1 VDLKQTRRRGSE
13 LETAILDAAW
23 DQLIEKGYRD
33 FTFEAVAAR
42 AGTSRPVLYR
52 RWADRGEL
60 LRQAIRHGNN
70 RTPIEV
76 PDTGTLRN
84 DVITL
89 ISRFNAARADYA
101 AVLGVQLAEYFRETG
116 TSLNDLRDLMRTG
129 RGSAM
134 QQILDRAQARGDVD
148 LSKLTPRAIEMPV
161 ALAHHELVM
170 TMAPVSYA
178 TITEIVDDLW
188 LPMLQARGA
197 LL

>member
-1 VDLKQTRRRGSE
+1 M
-13 LETAILDAAW
+13 ETAILDAAW
-23 DQLIEKGYRD
+23 DQLLEKGYRD

-60 LRQAIRHGNN
+60 LRETIRYGNS
-70 RTPIEV
+70 RSPIEV
-76 PDTGTLRN
+76 PDTGNLRD

-116 TSLNDLRDLMRTG
+116 TSLNDLRELMKTG

-134 QQILDRAQARGDVD
+134 HQILERAAGRGEVD
-148 LSKLTPRAIEMPV
+148 LSALTPRAVDMPV
-161 ALAHHELVM
+161 TLARHELVM
-170 TMAPVSYA
+170 TMAPVSEE
-178 TITEIVDDLW
+178 TIVEIVDELW
-188 LPMLQARGA
+188 LPMLRARGA
-197 LL
+197 LARVSAPG